1 MMRNKTQRWF
11 AGVAGGTALAVTA
24 LVAPAQAAPAQEH
37 ADTQAML
44 DRYQRQAGPGAAVH
58 AGDGAEAWTLSSG
71 SRGVN
76 DNGPLTASDHFR
88 AASQTKTFT
97 ATVVLQLFDEGLV
110 DLDAP
115 VERYL
120 PGVVTGNY
128 DGTVITV
135 RQLLNHTAG
144 LSRDT
149 NGAAANPDG
158 TYELAE
164 LVRAA
169 MDETP
174 QSAPGGPTK
183 YSNVGYLVLGMLI
196 EKVTGQY
203 VGDAITQRIIEP
215 LGLSETSF
223 PAPGERALA
232 DPYLPGYQ
240 GLRIG
245 GFYFWIE
252 ATTMIELSLY
262 SSAGA
267 MESTLE
273 DLARFYRALLDGE
286 LLSQDALAEMR
297 TTVPF
302 SPEYPDGYGLGIRSL
317 HLSCGVVAWGH
328 DGMSLTGHASLT
340 MVTDDG
346 RFASVV
352 TNANISPQDPAAL
365 DVANAALCEGQS

>member
-1 MMRNKTQRWF
+1 MMSNKTRRWF

-44 DRYQRQAGPGAAVH
+44 DRYQQQAGPGAAVH
-58 AGDGAEAWTLSSG
+58 AGDGAEVWTLSSG
-71 SRGVN
+71 ARGIN
-76 DNGPLTASDHFR
+76 DDRPITASDHFR

-97 ATVVLQLFDEGLV
+97 ATAVLQLSDEGLV

-115 VERYL
+115 IERYL

-128 DGTVITV
+128 DGTAITV
-135 RQLLNHTAG
+135 RQVLNHTAG
-144 LSRDT
+144 FSRDT
-149 NGAAANPDG
+149 SGAAANPDG
-158 TYELAE
+158 TYALAE

-174 QSAPGGPTK
+174 QSAPGGPVK

-215 LGLSETSF
+215 LGLSDTSF

-232 DPYLPGYQ
+232 DPYVPGYQ

-245 GFYFWIE
+245 GFYFWVE
-252 ATTMIELSLY
+252 ATTMIELSLL

-273 DLARFYRALLDGE
+273 DLATFYRALLDGE

-302 SPEYPDGYGLGIRSL
+302 SPEYPDGYGLGMFSL

-328 DGMSLTGHASLT
+328 DGMSPTGHASLT

-365 DVANAALCEGQS
+365 DVANAALCEGES